1 MNSIKTDD
9 NIEVI
14 TNEEVVS
21 YESLDDSF
29 KKANLLIESKYKAS
43 LVELKILDIV
53 LARIQHKKY
62 VTTDEKDG
70 STVCSIKASELR
82 NMLGNKSGSF
92 YTQLKPVAVSMA
104 ATTIGFEDN
113 ENERFVFLPL
123 FTLVK
128 YENSVFT
135 VKINNDLQPYIN
147 PSTKFTILDL
157 PLVLKFKNKYTL
169 KLHELLYSCCYTKKK
184 IGNAKLMPQK
194 SDGKHFKVEVG
205 INELKFTLG
214 VVDSSTKQVKKILSG
229 QSHPDYDKAMKY
241 STEKSYDNWTDF
253 KRRIVNVAVAE
264 INNTPECGMTVSY
277 EPVKSGKGGKPL
289 AKIEEL
295 EEQNYNMID
304 DRLNN
309 GVEKFNREEEKKEQA
324 SMLSE
329 DEMFEMH
336 IQVKEL
342 IKESVSIKD
351 IRSIC
356 EAAKYDIEKI
366 ETAYHIAELAGHIDN
381 LVGFMIKAIK
391 EGYAAPVKKEKKNQF
406 NNFEQRQYDFDEYEK
421 VLLNRS

>member
-1 MNSIKTDD
+1 MSSIKTDD

-43 LVELKILDIV
+43 LIELKILDIV

-70 STVCSIKASELR
+70 STICSIKANELR
-82 NMLGNKSGSF
+82 NLLGNKSGSF

-184 IGNAKLMPQK
+184 VGNAKLMPQK
-194 SDGKHFKVEVG
+194 SDGKHFKVGKSLGALGTIGIVVSEIYKFFTWHVMNITGEVSIHKSIRFAFPEFYIG
-205 INELKFTLG
+205 LIISILM
-214 VVDSSTKQVKKILSG
+214 VVTYFVIDKK
-229 QSHPDYDKAMKY
+229 
-241 STEKSYDNWTDF
+241 
-253 KRRIVNVAVAE
+253 
-264 INNTPECGMTVSY
+264 VS
-277 EPVKSGKGGKPL
+277 
-289 AKIEEL
+289 AT
-295 EEQNYNMID
+295 
-304 DRLNN
+304 
-309 GVEKFNREEEKKEQA
+309 
-324 SMLSE
+324 
-329 DEMFEMH
+329 
-336 IQVKEL
+336 
-342 IKESVSIKD
+342 SVS
-351 IRSIC
+351 
-356 EAAKYDIEKI
+356 
-366 ETAYHIAELAGHIDN
+366 N
-381 LVGFMIKAIK
+381 
-391 EGYAAPVKKEKKNQF
+391 
-406 NNFEQRQYDFDEYEK
+406 
-421 VLLNRS
+421 